1 MANFVSRRQFLQG
14 SALAASGVAAMSLVG
29 CGGSS
34 DDGGD
39 KKKVFRFGQANSKE
53 GLDMQKSTNSK
64 SSTAIDHVV
73 ETPLRFTEDNELI
86 PCMLKEVPTV
96 ESDGV
101 TYKCELNEGMKW
113 HDGTEVKASDIKYT
127 FERMFDPATGAKSTY
142 MYDMIKGAKEKLAGT
157 ASEIE
162 GIVVEDDTH
171 ITFTLTEP
179 FACFTKNIGI
189 NYASIY
195 PEAGLKK
202 FGDKWGTGTDIY
214 GCGPYKLVSNDDSTE
229 LTYEPFEDY
238 YGEKAKL
245 DKIIIKYIDDEN
257 TKMMSFKNGEIDMCD
272 LNATLLKQY
281 KEDADVKDLINQYGP
296 LGVTFVNL
304 NLKNKYLADKRV
316 RQALSLAI
324 NRQELVDTV
333 MNGAGTVA
341 SGWLN
346 PKTPGFDDSAEA
358 FPYDVDKAKALLKEA
373 GVDGFSLTCGVR
385 AADQP
390 VMVAIQDYWKK
401 IGVDLKVNVQ
411 DAAKWS
417 ADWAAGSLEVTELS
431 WHPLYADGDNHMY
444 TYFYSENAK
453 GKSSFYNNPE
463 FDKLMDEARGSID
476 EDKRVELYKKADD
489 ILTRQDYATLPLFYP
504 KFQFV
509 AKDYVKNAKVGN
521 LIYHMRDIDVDTSAD
536 DYAGEE

>member
-29 CGGSS
+29 CGGSG

-39 KKKVFRFGQANSKE
+39 KKKVFRFGQANAKE

-64 SSTAIDHVV
+64 SSSVIDHVV
-73 ETPLRFTEDNELI
+73 ETPLRFTEDNELV

-202 FGDKWGTGTDIY
+202 AGDKWGTGTDIY

-229 LTYEPFEDY
+229 VTFEPFEDY

-245 DKIIIKYIDDEN
+245 DKIVIKYIDDEN

-281 KEDADVKDLINQYGP
+281 KGDADVKDLINQYGP

-373 GVDGFSLTCGVR
+373 GVDGISLTCGVR

-390 VMVAIQDYWKK
+390 VMVAVQDYWKK

-417 ADWAAGSLEVTELS
+417 ADWAAGSLEITELS

-463 FDKLMDEARGSID
+463 FDKLMDEARKSTD

-536 DYAGEE
+536 DYTGEE

>member
-29 CGGSS
+29 CGGSG

-39 KKKVFRFGQANSKE
+39 KKKVFRFGQANAKE

-64 SSTAIDHVV
+64 SSSVIDHVV
-73 ETPLRFTEDNELI
+73 ETPLRFTEDNELV

-157 ASEIE
+157 ATEIE

-202 FGDKWGTGTDIY
+202 AGDKWGTGTDIY

-229 LTYEPFEDY
+229 VTFEPFEDY

-245 DKIIIKYIDDEN
+245 DKIVIKYIDDEN

-281 KEDADVKDLINQYGP
+281 KGDADVKDLINQYGP

-390 VMVAIQDYWKK
+390 VMVAVQDYWKK

-417 ADWAAGSLEVTELS
+417 ADWAAGSLEITELS
-431 WHPLYADGDNHMY
+431 WHPLYADADNHMY

-463 FDKLMDEARGSID
+463 FDKLMDEARKSTD

-521 LIYHMRDIDVDTSAD
+521 LIYHMRDIDVDASAD
-536 DYAGEE
+536 DYTGEE

>member
-29 CGGSS
+29 CGGSG

-39 KKKVFRFGQANSKE
+39 KKKVFRFGQANAKE

-64 SSTAIDHVV
+64 SSSVIDHVV
-73 ETPLRFTEDNELI
+73 ETPLRFTEDNELV

-157 ASEIE
+157 ATEIE

-202 FGDKWGTGTDIY
+202 AGDKWGTGTDIY

-229 LTYEPFEDY
+229 VTFEPFEDY

-245 DKIIIKYIDDEN
+245 DKIVIKYIDDEN

-281 KEDADVKDLINQYGP
+281 KGDADVKDLINQYGP

-373 GVDGFSLTCGVR
+373 GVDGISLTCGVR

-390 VMVAIQDYWKK
+390 VMVAVQDYWKK

-417 ADWAAGSLEVTELS
+417 ADWAAGSLEITELS
-431 WHPLYADGDNHMY
+431 WHPLYADADNHMY

-463 FDKLMDEARGSID
+463 FDKLMDEARKSTD

-536 DYAGEE
+536 DYTGEE

>member
-29 CGGSS
+29 CGGSG

-39 KKKVFRFGQANSKE
+39 KKKVFRFGQANAKE

-64 SSTAIDHVV
+64 SSSVIDHVV
-73 ETPLRFTEDNELI
+73 ETPLRFTEDNELV

-202 FGDKWGTGTDIY
+202 AGDKWGTGTDIY

-229 LTYEPFEDY
+229 VTFEPFEDY

-245 DKIIIKYIDDEN
+245 DKIVIKYIDDEN

-281 KEDADVKDLINQYGP
+281 KGDADVKDLINQYGP

-373 GVDGFSLTCGVR
+373 GVDGISLTCGVR

-390 VMVAIQDYWKK
+390 VMVAVQDYWKK

-417 ADWAAGSLEVTELS
+417 ADWAAGSLEITELS
-431 WHPLYADGDNHMY
+431 WHPLYADADNHMY

-463 FDKLMDEARGSID
+463 FDKLMDEARKSTD

-489 ILTRQDYATLPLFYP
+489 ILTRQDYATLPLF
-504 KFQFV
+504 
-509 AKDYVKNAKVGN
+509 
-521 LIYHMRDIDVDTSAD
+521 
-536 DYAGEE
+536 

>member
-29 CGGSS
+29 CGGSG

-64 SSTAIDHVV
+64 SSSAIDHVV

-171 ITFTLTEP
+171 ITFTLTDP

-245 DKIIIKYIDDEN
+245 DKIVIKYIDDEN

-463 FDKLMDEARGSID
+463 FDKLMDEARGSTD

>member
-463 FDKLMDEARGSID
+463 FDKLMDEARGSTD

-489 ILTRQDYATLPLFYP
+489 ILTRQDYATLPRFYP

>member
-229 LTYEPFEDY
+229 HTYEPFEDY

-463 FDKLMDEARGSID
+463 FDKLMDEARGSTD

>member
-463 FDKLMDEARGSID
+463 FDKLMDEARGSTD

>member
-358 FPYDVDKAKALLKEA
+358 FPYDVDKAKALLKVA

-463 FDKLMDEARGSID
+463 FDKLMDEARGSTD

>member
-29 CGGSS
+29 CGGSG

-39 KKKVFRFGQANSKE
+39 KKKVFRFGQANAKE

-64 SSTAIDHVV
+64 SSSVIDHVV
-73 ETPLRFTEDNELI
+73 ETPLRFTEDNELV

-202 FGDKWGTGTDIY
+202 AGDKWGTGTDIY

-229 LTYEPFEDY
+229 VTFEPFEDY

-245 DKIIIKYIDDEN
+245 DKIVIKYIDDEN

-281 KEDADVKDLINQYGP
+281 KGDADVKDLINQYGP

-373 GVDGFSLTCGVR
+373 GVDGISLTCGVR

-390 VMVAIQDYWKK
+390 VMVAVQDYWKK

-417 ADWAAGSLEVTELS
+417 ADWAAGSLEITELS
-431 WHPLYADGDNHMY
+431 WHPLYADADNHMY

-463 FDKLMDEARGSID
+463 FDKLMDEARKSTD

-536 DYAGEE
+536 DYTGEE

>member
-463 FDKLMDEARGSID
+463 FDKLMYEARGSTD